1 GGGFFSGPLHP
12 YVAPGTYTARLK
24 VNGEVLETPIEVRA
38 DPRMKLGQE
47 VYAAKTQVLL
57 ELRELLSQTHTVIN
71 NSNTY
76 NTQLVELKKKLGHNN
91 MQELDKSFFDDID
104 KALSKIAKVQDD
116 VLKRPPPSMTYRQR
130 PRLREEIRSLMRAIN
145 GATAKP
151 TQPQMSRLTQL
162 KAEVSE
168 AFNAM
173 NQIIASDIKEINE
186 RTKNVP
192 QISVGSK

>member
-1 GGGFFSGPLHP
+1 MP
-12 YVAPGTYTARLK
+12 
-24 VNGEVLETPIEVRA
+24 
-38 DPRMKLGQE
+38 
-47 VYAAKTQVLL
+47 
-57 ELRELLSQTHTVIN
+57 
-71 NSNTY
+71 
-76 NTQLVELKKKLGHNN
+76 
-91 MQELDKSFFDDID
+91 
-104 KALSKIAKVQDD
+104 
-116 VLKRPPPSMTYRQR
+116 YRQR

-162 KAEVSE
+162 KAEVRE